1 MNNKNMFTKT
11 KDKRL
16 KPFFIAFVAFLLILF
31 CCSFFLFMN
40 SIDYDFDNL
49 VEKNTTENSQKEIED
64 VNNVF
69 SVSELTGKSNILFA
83 VKDETNAIDL
93 CFVVVADFDKK
104 NMQIKYVEDNSATTR
119 VYTTDGEKGLK
130 NYVSS
135 RYNIAVDKYA
145 VFSEKEFKSFL
156 SKFDGITINVP
167 EKIDYKSYDFNLLL
181 EQGQQSVSGD
191 IAYKLLMVCDKE
203 KIESVLCDVV
213 DSVLTP
219 KFIDRSDSLFK
230 IFVNSSVTDISIV
243 DYTDKIEMLRIYAN
257 AKDKFEPIP
266 YTAGE

>member
-104 NMQIKYVEDNSATTR
+104 TMQIKYVEDNSATTR

-145 VFSEKEFKSFL
+145 VFFEKEFKSFL

-191 IAYKLLMVCDKE
+191 IAYK
-203 KIESVLCDVV
+203 
-213 DSVLTP
+213 
-219 KFIDRSDSLFK
+219 
-230 IFVNSSVTDISIV
+230 
-243 DYTDKIEMLRIYAN
+243 
-257 AKDKFEPIP
+257 
-266 YTAGE
+266 

>member
-1 MNNKNMFTKT
+1 MFTKT

-83 VKDETNAIDL
+83 IKDETNAIDL

-104 NMQIKYVEDNSATTR
+104 NMQIKYVEDNSATTK

-145 VFSEKEFKSFL
+145 VFSEKELKS
-156 SKFDGITINVP
+156 
-167 EKIDYKSYDFNLLL
+167 
-181 EQGQQSVSGD
+181 
-191 IAYKLLMVCDKE
+191 
-203 KIESVLCDVV
+203 
-213 DSVLTP
+213 
-219 KFIDRSDSLFK
+219 
-230 IFVNSSVTDISIV
+230 
-243 DYTDKIEMLRIYAN
+243 
-257 AKDKFEPIP
+257 
-266 YTAGE
+266 